1 MIAIT
6 LPWPPRS
13 LHPNARA
20 HWGKKA
26 SDTKHAR
33 KTAGWCAREAGLRPG
48 DPDIPEALKVN
59 IIFFPPDARAHDL
72 DGCLSNCKAFLD
84 GIADALGTNDSKW
97 QIAIR
102 KDAPVK
108 GGAVRI
114 ELEQA

>member
-13 LHPNARA
+13 IHPNARA

-48 DPDIPEALKVN
+48 DPDIPANMKVTVV
-59 IIFFPPDARAHDL
+59 FYPPDAKVRDRDNLLA
-72 DGCLSNCKAFLD
+72 NCKAYFD
-84 GIADALGTNDSKW
+84 GIADALGVNDSGW
-97 QIAIR
+97 DFTTQVGDI
-102 KDAPVK
+102 VK
-108 GGAVRI
+108 KGAVRV
-114 ELEQA
+114 ELEAA